1 MVSRAVNSGI
11 SQSVLSDN
19 AYNLLI
25 GAVLMWG
32 FAVNWYL
39 VETVPTSYLQSL
51 SPWVLFGGYFASC
64 IAGIVLTS
72 ASSNPWVSF
81 IGYNLVVVPMGLILN
96 LIVSRFSPDTV
107 SMALQTTVL
116 VTFGMMVLS
125 SIFPR
130 FFAGLGGY
138 LFWGLLIA
146 IVVEVIQTFVFGI
159 HTTVMDWIVALIFC
173 GYIGYDWHMAQ
184 SVEKTADNAVD
195 MATHLYMDIINLFVR
210 LLEILE
216 D

>member
-1 MVSRAVNSGI
+1 MVSRAVNSGV